1 MGAFVELGKT
11 MINTKKNMVISRM
24 GDGKFAIAQQLVV
37 DDEHGKPMNIFLKN
51 SIVVDVEGLKRV
63 RDLVGEILAKET
75 SQEKSK

>member
-63 RDLVGEILAKET
+63 RDLVDEILAKET

>member
-75 SQEKSK
+75 SQEKK